1 MISKNSLLRNFL
13 CAVCILT
20 LTGSIKAQTENQPAL
35 TNITDVTTSTK
46 LVEYEQESSSA
57 HIEPARMDDKIG
69 IAVIFEGTD
78 DLHYY
83 ASSETAPAPG
93 LELKV
98 ELKSDYFIFGNAVF
112 PKWELFTDALGKKI
126 EVYVGDFIV
135 FVPITFVS
143 IPSDDNEMAQSN
155 IKVKISG
162 IACTSMLCLPPF
174 EHAIN
179 STVDWTLRDSWNQI
193 SFATLDDTDDLE
205 DTDETD
211 ETVETDETTKTIQGP
226 DYSIGVALGLA
237 FLAGLILNIM
247 PCVWPVLPLIVMRIV
262 KQAEQSK
269 GKATAMG
276 LTFCLGILLF
286 FACLATASI
295 ILQSFYDTSLG
306 WGDHLRNPIIAM
318 ALAILMILM
327 ALFMFGLF
335 TITVPSSIAG
345 KSGTGQ
351 GYIGSI
357 GMGFL
362 AAILSTPCSFG
373 ILTVAF
379 VWAQAQPRLLATT
392 AIMVIGLGMAA
403 PYAILTSM
411 PGLLKRMPRAGKWME
426 YFKQAL
432 GFLLLI
438 IAIKMIKAVPQENRF
453 NLVYFAVVLSF
464 CIWMWGTWVS
474 YGTKLFRK
482 LTIRGIAVVIV
493 IAAWF
498 FFFTPERI
506 DWQEYDTDVVNA
518 ALAEQRPVL
527 IKFTADFCTN
537 CEIIDKLV
545 YKRKDIAKLIK
556 QNQVLAIKANT
567 TKIDSEAARALKN
580 IYNEPGAVP
589 VSVLR
594 IPGEKEPIKWHKIFF
609 ADELKEAL
617 QNINSGK

>member
-1 MISKNSLLRNFL
+1 MISKNTLLKNILSVVCVLTFTCSL
-13 CAVCILT
+13 T
-20 LTGSIKAQTENQPAL
+20 AQTENQPAP
-35 TNITDVTTSTK
+35 TNTIEVTTGTK

-57 HIEPARMDDKIG
+57 HIEPARMSDKVG
-69 IAVIFEGTD
+69 IAIIFEGTD

-83 ASSETAPAPG
+83 ASAETAPALG

-98 ELKSDYFIFGNAVF
+98 EAKSDNFNFGKAVF
-112 PKWELFTDALGKKI
+112 PKWEIFTDPLGKSI
-126 EVYVGDFIV
+126 EVYVGNFIV
-135 FVPITFVS
+135 FMPITHV
-143 IPSDDNEMAQSN
+143 IVPPANTEMAQSD
-155 IKVKISG
+155 IEVKISG

-174 EHAIN
+174 ERTLNFTI
-179 STVDWTLRDSWNQI
+179 DWTLRDSWNQI
-193 SFATLDDTDDLE
+193 NFATLDD
-205 DTDETD
+205 
-211 ETVETDETTKTIQGP
+211 TDETTKTIQGP
-226 DYSIGVALGLA
+226 DYSIGFALGLA

-269 GKATAMG
+269 GKAMAMG
-276 LTFCLGILLF
+276 LAFCLGILLF
-286 FACLATASI
+286 FACLATANI

-306 WGDHLRNPIIAM
+306 WGDHLRNPIVAT
-318 ALAILMILM
+318 ALAIIMIFM

-345 KSGTGQ
+345 KSGTGK

-379 VWAQAQPRLLATT
+379 VWAQAQPRLLAAM

-411 PGLLKRMPRAGKWME
+411 PGLLKRMPRAGKWMDL
-426 YFKQAL
+426 FKQAL

-438 IAIKMIKAVPQENRF
+438 IAVKMIKAVPQENRI
-453 NLVYFAVVLSF
+453 NLAYFAVILSF

-482 LTIRGIAVVIV
+482 LTIRGIAVMIV

-498 FFFTPERI
+498 FFFAPERI
-506 DWQEYDTDVVNA
+506 NWQEYNPDIIKA
-518 ALAEQRPVL
+518 AEAEQRPVL

-537 CEIIDKLV
+537 CEIVDKVV
-545 YKRKDIAKLIK
+545 YKRKDIAELIE
-556 QNQVLAIKANT
+556 QNQVLVIKADT
-567 TKIDSEAARALKN
+567 TKINAPATLALKN
-580 IYNEPGAVP
+580 IYNEPGVVP
-589 VSVLR
+589 VSILQ
-594 IPGEKEPIKWHKIFF
+594 IPGEKEPVRWHKIFF
-609 ADELKEAL
+609 ADELKKAL
-617 QNINSGK
+617 QNLTSGKTNGEKNKEKSTP